1 MIIPKELDYVLK
13 LQKRKDAR
21 ERIKRVYQALLYK
34 KGKINGYFQ
43 CPSNLLMKVSTKYNK
58 VTKLLIE
65 HGIITYQSF
74 NEEQVDLFT
83 TRRKKYYNTENG
95 TCMRYKFLIDVEDG
109 YEDNSNIDYS
119 KLYDKEK
126 WYIKT
131 RISLLHIGFGSEEIN
146 IKRDNFSRRL
156 HTNITGNI
164 GDGGSYKDLLSG
176 GEYMTIDAKTCQ
188 PRLLWLHLKEIGL
201 QDKNL
206 NYIFENNIDFYQY
219 IMDRIPSIQDRDDAK
234 DVFVSWING
243 NGYMDAEK
251 AIIKNIFETANYF
264 MRNFKRVDYKNICR
278 LLQYKEAKI
287 FIDDILNEIPLDFTL
302 TVHDSIIVKKEDAE
316 KALKWCT
323 ERHPD
328 IKFELQNIKR
338 R

>member
-34 KGKINGYFQ
+34 KGKTNGYFQ

-131 RISLLHIGFGSEEIN
+131 RLSLLHIGFGPEEIK
-146 IKRDNFSRRL
+146 ITRDNFSRRL

-176 GEYMTIDAKTCQ
+176 GDYWTIDAKTCQ

-251 AIIKNIFETANYF
+251 ATIKDIFDTANYF
-264 MRNFKRVDYKNICR
+264 MKNFKKHDYKNICR

-323 ERHPD
+323 ERHPY
-328 IKFELQNIKR
+328 IKFELQTIKR